1 MYLALIKMHKVKQTI
16 NMIEIT
22 LIMSP
27 YTAVK

>member
-1 MYLALIKMHKVKQTI
+1 MYLALIKMHKVKQII
-16 NMIEIT
+16 NMIEIA